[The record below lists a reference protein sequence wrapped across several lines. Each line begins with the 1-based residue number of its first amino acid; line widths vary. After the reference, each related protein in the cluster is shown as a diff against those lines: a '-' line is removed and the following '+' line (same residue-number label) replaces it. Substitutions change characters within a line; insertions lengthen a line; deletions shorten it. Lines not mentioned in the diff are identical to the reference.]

1 VDEKLFKVKRILLT
15 GGSGFLGKY
24 LLLACKNAGMSP
36 VTIGRSKSND
46 VVCDLTITVPNI
58 PEKEIEKV
66 IFAAGKAHVV
76 PKSEKEIREFFE
88 VNVRG
93 LENFL
98 KGIEEIK
105 IKQLVFISTVSV
117 YGLWKGK
124 NISEED
130 GLKSEE
136 PYGKSKIEAERLVT
150 KWGEKMG
157 VSIVIFRIPLLAGSN
172 PPGNLGEMIS
182 AILKNKYPRIG
193 KGEARKSMVLAED
206 VAEFCLKLKGN
217 ETGIYNLTD
226 GQHPSFF
233 EIEDH
238 LRKLLNKPQSIVIP
252 KFFVKILAIIGDFL
266 PKFPMDSHRFKK
278 MTLDLTFSS
287 EKATRELNWKPRKV
301 IEVNFLKN

>member
-1 VDEKLFKVKRILLT
+1 MKKILIT

-24 LLLACKNAGMSP
+24 LLLTCKKEELRP
-36 VTIGRSKSND
+36 VTIGRSLSND
-46 VVCDLTITVPNI
+46 VVCDLTTTVPCI

-66 IFAAGKAHVV
+66 IFAAGKAHIV
-76 PKSEKEIREFFE
+76 PKNEREKREFFE
-88 VNVRG
+88 VNVQG

-98 KGIEEIK
+98 KGIEGIK
-105 IKQLVFISTVSV
+105 IKQFVFISTVSV
-117 YGLWKGK
+117 YGLWEGK
-124 NISEED
+124 NISEEIE
-130 GLKSEE
+130 LKSDE
-136 PYGKSKIEAERLVT
+136 PYGKSKIEAERLVSN
-150 KWGEKMG
+150 WGEKMG
-157 VSIVIFRIPLLAGSN
+157 VPVVIFRIPLLAGSN

-182 AILKNKYPRIG
+182 AILKNRYPRIG

-233 EIEDH
+233 EIENH
-238 LRKLLNKPQSIVIP
+238 LRKLLNRPKSIVIP
-252 KFFVKILAIIGDFL
+252 KFLAKILAFIGDFL

-287 EKATRELNWKPRKV
+287 EKATKELNWNPRKV